1 MLGRMAGR
9 RSRRHRRLEMVLC
22 GLRRSR
28 RMGRTGGYEA
38 IGSRRRV
45 VIVGGSIGPSWP
57 CGLPWGSLVVSSCG
71 VDRVLSCNCF
81 KVMANDCYL
90 E

>member
-1 MLGRMAGR
+1 MLGRMVGR
-9 RSRRHRRLEMVLC
+9 SQRRRRLGRGWC

-28 RMGRTGGYEA
+28 RMGRIGGFEA

-57 CGLPWGSLVVSSCG
+57 VCGCFLREGCG
-71 VDRVLSCNCF
+71 VRLVKLRW
-81 KVMANDCYL
+81 K
-90 E
+90 